1 MSGRRFRGVVRSD
14 SKSVA
19 AGPSL
24 PGGYPTKWG
33 PAAETQQDEAQQC
46 QRHLHREP
54 QDVED
59 PGAAL

>member
-1 MSGRRFRGVVRSD
+1 VVRSD
-14 SKSVA
+14 SKNVA

-46 QRHLHREP
+46 QRRLHREP